1 MQEKDIKIEDQHHD
15 LELSPSPP
23 SLREMHHGKLAREL
37 KNRHVAMISIGGV
50 IGTGLFLGTATALRN
65 GGPVGLLL
73 GYIIVGSI
81 CWSVMISL
89 GEMVSYLPIPGGHIK
104 LSERFFDPA
113 LSFAMGW
120 NYCYN
125 WIISLPAELSAA
137 AILIE
142 YWTKSDKLNPLWIS
156 ICLIVVVGINLLG
169 AGAYGEAEF
178 IFASIKV
185 ITIVGLIILGIV
197 LDLGGGP
204 NHDRIGFRYWLDPG
218 PFVQFNEIPGAKGR
232 FLGWW
237 AVMTQ
242 AVFSFIG
249 TEIVSIAAGETKN
262 PRRNIPRAI
271 KRVYIRILLFYI
283 GGTFIIGLL
292 VPSNEPRLNLGKT
305 AGASPFVIAIQNA
318 GIGGLPSVINAA
330 LLSSAWSAASSDLY
344 TASRALYGLAVSG
357 NAPSIFLRT
366 TSRGLPWV
374 SIVTCSLFSG
384 LAYMAVSSGAGTV
397 FHWFQAM
404 TAMAGL
410 LTWLGISITYLRFY
424 AGMRAQGFDRQKLPF
439 KSNLQPYAGWYACVG
454 CVVICIRRKQFS
466 GWKVFLT
473 DNWETDTFITN
484 YLPVALFPIM
494 FIGCKV
500 YRKTRFVRVEEMD
513 FVSGVEEVVR
523 DSYEEPPPR
532 NAVERV
538 WAWLM

>member
-1 MQEKDIKIEDQHHD
+1 
-15 LELSPSPP
+15 
-23 SLREMHHGKLAREL
+23 
-37 KNRHVAMISIGGV
+37 
-50 IGTGLFLGTATALRN
+50 
-65 GGPVGLLL
+65 
-73 GYIIVGSI
+73 
-81 CWSVMISL
+81 
-89 GEMVSYLPIPGGHIK
+89 
-104 LSERFFDPA
+104 
-113 LSFAMGW
+113 
-120 NYCYN
+120 
-125 WIISLPAELSAA
+125 
-137 AILIE
+137 
-142 YWTKSDKLNPLWIS
+142 
-156 ICLIVVVGINLLG
+156 
-169 AGAYGEAEF
+169 AYGEAEF

-283 GGTFIIGLL
+283 GGTFIIVILVLSTSPGLNM
-292 VPSNEPRLNLGKT
+292 VKT
-305 AGASPFVIAIQNA
+305 AGAFSGPFVIAIQML
-318 GIGGLPSVINAA
+318 GIGVCLGVINAA
-330 LLSSAWSAASSDLY
+330 LLSSGGPLPPSVYY
-344 TASRALYGLAVSG
+344 TASRRFCMLSFLPFFLMSNITEAIDGSQFSG
-357 NAPSIFLRT
+357 QAPSIILLT
-366 TSRGLPWV
+366 TSSRSSMGLHRHLLP
-374 SIVTCSLFSG
+374 ILRFS
-384 LAYMAVSSGAGTV
+384 
-397 FHWFQAM
+397 AM

-454 CVVICIRRKQFS
+454 CVVICIFS

-494 FIGCKV
+494 FVGCKV

-532 NAVERV
+532 NVVEKV
-538 WAWLM
+538 WAWLAD